1 MMIHLE
7 MKFRP
12 TLKTTS
18 GEMKVYR
25 MTPKGSITISWPVNL
40 CLTLAQS
47 LKNFPGSSRVNAPLA
62 KQTSK
67 KTFKMFISG
76 ILIVDAILLIWL
88 EVVGTNDLSDY
99 MQFSHIIVD
108 S

>member
-1 MMIHLE
+1 
-7 MKFRP
+7 
-12 TLKTTS
+12 
-18 GEMKVYR
+18 MKVYR

>member
-1 MMIHLE
+1 
-7 MKFRP
+7 
-12 TLKTTS
+12 
-18 GEMKVYR
+18 
-25 MTPKGSITISWPVNL
+25 
-40 CLTLAQS
+40 
-47 LKNFPGSSRVNAPLA
+47 
-62 KQTSK
+62 
-67 KTFKMFISG
+67 MFISG